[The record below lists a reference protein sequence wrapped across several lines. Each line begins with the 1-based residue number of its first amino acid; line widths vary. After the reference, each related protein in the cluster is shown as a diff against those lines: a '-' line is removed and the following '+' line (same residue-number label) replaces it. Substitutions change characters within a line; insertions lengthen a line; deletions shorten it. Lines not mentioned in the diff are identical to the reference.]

1 MQAVFTDLPYETWQ
15 EWFLCFPQSPW
26 IFSTRNS
33 PWRDIIN
40 YHFNAA
46 GLCSNILHPNWPIF
60 SRKTN
65 DPGALKIK
73 FVDDIFIT
81 TKINFKKNII
91 KDKDRQKPLP
101 FDKRQETK
109 LIETNMLKQIIDNLN
124 SFAMEPQINMNS
136 GKSAVMKICKS
147 KTKAFPVEIKIGNPL
162 LEVKKELIILGVI
175 LTPNLKWF

>member
-1 MQAVFTDLPYETWQ
+1 MKPDRNGFSAGSSPQETVLGVIL
-15 EWFLCFPQSPW
+15 F
-26 IFSTRNS
+26 
-33 PWRDIIN
+33 IIPS
-40 YHFNAA
+40 A
-46 GLCSNILHPNWPIF
+46 GLCPNILRPNWPIF

-73 FVDDIFIT
+73 FVDDISIT
-81 TKINFKKNII
+81 TKINLKKNII
-91 KDKDRQKPLP
+91 KDKDKQKPLP

-124 SFAMEPQINMNS
+124 SFAMEPQININS

-162 LEVKKELIILGVI
+162 LEVKKELKILGVI
-175 LTPNLKWF
+175 FTPDLK